1 MPIINLKVSGNENA
15 ALAKELALAIS
26 DLTKVFLKKKPEVT
40 VVTIS
45 FTPNQLWFVNS
56 QSLEELRMNSFH
68 LDIKISQSTNLK
80 DDKAAYIDAIHNSI
94 GAVIE
99 NIHPVSYTV
108 INEIP
113 ADAYGYDGLTIEYKY
128 INNKKVNV

>member
-1 MPIINLKVSGNENA
+1 MPIINLKVSGNENP
-15 ALAKELALAIS
+15 ALAKELALTIS
-26 DLTKVFLKKKPEVT
+26 NLTKAFLKKKPEVT

-56 QSLEELRMNSFH
+56 QSLEELQMNSFH

-94 GAVIE
+94 GAIIK

-128 INNKKVNV
+128 INNKKVNA